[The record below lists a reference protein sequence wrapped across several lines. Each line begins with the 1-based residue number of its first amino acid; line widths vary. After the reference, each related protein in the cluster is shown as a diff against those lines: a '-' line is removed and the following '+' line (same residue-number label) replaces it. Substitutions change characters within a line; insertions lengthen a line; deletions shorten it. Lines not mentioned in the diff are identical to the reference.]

1 MAFNVAHNATLK
13 TENPPPPG
21 TSPMFAI
28 RLLASHSVGRTT
40 LLEDNVSRIGLM
52 VLLVALTLTGC
63 TTNSTLETT
72 ESGVAAASY
81 DAVPQLDPQGWT
93 TSVYEGLTEVIKAG
107 AGKGNIAVFDFDNTT
122 QARDI
127 TEAILAEAEQSGVI
141 DPSELSEEL
150 FPAFS
155 NGGGDQI
162 AVSDGLFDYYEGL
175 LATGEDVDPL
185 REYSSI
191 AVTGNVFAGRTVA
204 EYLDVAAAAYDGGA
218 GASDIDADSNTVIGK
233 AGRPFIY
240 PQMADLYGNLRAHDY
255 EVWIVSAGI
264 IWGVRWMV
272 ANALNP
278 LIEAKYGLENSLP
291 MTNII
296 AVNTLMRDTSTGAL
310 VSDYQLASVSADDAY
325 LNLEPQRTASL
336 EITSL
341 PGTAVSWRGGKR
353 GAIADIITPE
363 DVYLASGDSNG
374 DLPMLTIAKNR
385 LVINR
390 MDKPQLAE
398 SFASTIAQEPQANWF
413 LQPTL
418 TGARAGFLSDKC
430 VMAERTE
437 GDPDL
442 TATTDVTM
450 KVLEGT
456 GRLGSYLDC

>member
-1 MAFNVAHNATLK
+1 M
-13 TENPPPPG
+13 
-21 TSPMFAI
+21 
-28 RLLASHSVGRTT
+28 R
-40 LLEDNVSRIGLM
+40 
-52 VLLVALTLTGC
+52 LTLRNMLAHMDGILEPDDDEDIRKKIADSEFA
-63 TTNSTLETT
+63 TNLMHRIRDVVRRLRLGAPLLGGNSP
-72 ESGVAAASY
+72 S
-81 DAVPQLDPQGWT
+81 LDP
-93 TSVYEGLTEVIKAG
+93 
-107 AGKGNIAVFDFDNTT
+107 N
-122 QARDI
+122 
-127 TEAILAEAEQSGVI
+127 
-141 DPSELSEEL
+141 
-150 FPAFS
+150 
-155 NGGGDQI
+155 
-162 AVSDGLFDYYEGL
+162 
-175 LATGEDVDPL
+175 
-185 REYSSI
+185 
-191 AVTGNVFAGRTVA
+191 TVA

-437 GDPDL
+437 AGFLPGL
-442 TATTDVTM
+442 
-450 KVLEGT
+450 
-456 GRLGSYLDC
+456 LDA